1 MKIILDTDFII
12 TCLKNKIDI
21 LEQFKNLNLSHKV
34 YIIDQTINELK
45 NKPLEKLALKFIKN
59 LNIIKTKKD
68 NIVDNLILKQKNIIV
83 ATQDK
88 DLKEKLKKAKIPIIT
103 LRQKKYLILQN
114 VL

>member
-12 TCLKNKIDI
+12 FCLKNRVDI
-21 LEQFKNLNLSHKV
+21 LTQIKDLNLIHKV
-34 YIIDQTINELK
+34 YIIDKTIDELK
-45 NKPLEKLALKFIKN
+45 NKPLEKLAKTFIKK

-68 NIVDNLILKQKNIIV
+68 NIVDNLILQQKNIIV

-88 DLKEKLKKAKIPIIT
+88 ELKEKLKKAKIPIIT